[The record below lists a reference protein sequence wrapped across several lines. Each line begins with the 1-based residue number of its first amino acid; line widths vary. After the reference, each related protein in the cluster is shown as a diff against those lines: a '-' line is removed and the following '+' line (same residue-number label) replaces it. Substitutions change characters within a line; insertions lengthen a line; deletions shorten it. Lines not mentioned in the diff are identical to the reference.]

1 MAQDTLTQ
9 YIGRLRAVRLLEAGE
24 ERDLSRRVR
33 EGDGQARRKLIE
45 SNLRLVISIAKK
57 YRGRGL
63 AFEDLIQEGNAGLIR
78 AVEKFDPEMGN
89 RFSTYA
95 TWWIRQ
101 AITRALAD
109 HARTVRLPAHVVD
122 AVFRLR
128 RTEGILS
135 IELGRDA
142 TEDELAARLDIET
155 GEVRRLREVSQ
166 PIAST
171 NARLGDSDEGAEMG
185 DLFQDERSDEDYA
198 RIEVGAWEGTL
209 TEAVRSLPE
218 REARVLA
225 MRHGL
230 EGGGVRTLREVSE
243 VLGIS
248 QERARQVEIKAL
260 RTIRTGRHAGT
271 LRRALSEAVK
281 PRLFVRCERKDYLW
295 QGFLVPIL
303 SAYRWAT
310 FPPLVH
316 FTRDVGPGG
325 RCPIRRSRFLFSSIP
340 APSPLLSVKRR

>member
-9 YIGRLRAVRLLEAGE
+9 YIGRLREVRLLEAGE
-24 ERDLSRRVR
+24 ERELSRRVR
-33 EGDGQARRKLIE
+33 EGDRQARRKLIE

-101 AITRALAD
+101 AVTRALAD

-128 RTEGILS
+128 RAEGILS

-142 TEDELAARLDIET
+142 TEEELAARLDIGT
-155 GEVRRLREVSQ
+155 DEVRRLREVSQ

-171 NARLGDSDEGAEMG
+171 NARLAGAGNDGAEMG
-185 DLFQDERSDEDYA
+185 DLLQDERGDEDYA
-198 RIEVGAWEGTL
+198 RIEVGGWEGTL
-209 TEAVRSLPE
+209 VEAVRALPE

-230 EGGGVRTLREVSE
+230 EGGRIRTLREVSE

-271 LRRALSEAVK
+271 LRRALSEAV
-281 PRLFVRCERKDYLW
+281 
-295 QGFLVPIL
+295 
-303 SAYRWAT
+303 
-310 FPPLVH
+310 
-316 FTRDVGPGG
+316 
-325 RCPIRRSRFLFSSIP
+325 
-340 APSPLLSVKRR
+340 